1 MGNVES
7 NLWNE
12 NKCSLYN
19 KISKTYIIPTR
30 TRVVFFSQFINKKIK
45 PTLNLIVHCIV
56 SLKRNFTHRIP
67 GRVKIGQIEVPKP
80 GILHLTQQR

>member
-1 MGNVES
+1 MS
-7 NLWNE
+7 NPIFGM
-12 NKCSLYN
+12 
-19 KISKTYIIPTR
+19 KINAVYIIRSLRLTSFQQEPGSY
-30 TRVVFFSQFINKKIK
+30 FFSQFINKKIK
-45 PTLNLIVHCIV
+45 PTLNLIFYCIV